1 MRLTFAAHVLKGGH
15 EVIAELRDQSGS
27 ARTRMRQAPDAER
40 VDRIRGAVWSV
51 TLRQARTALW
61 RPSRHGGLT
70 PHPMQAAGKGL
81 VMKKILSLA
90 FVAMLSLALAALF
103 VA

>member
-27 ARTRMRQAPDAER
+27 ARTRMRQAPDAES

-70 PHPMQAAGKGL
+70 PHPCCKPPGRGW
-81 VMKKILSLA
+81 S
-90 FVAMLSLALAALF
+90 
-103 VA
+103 